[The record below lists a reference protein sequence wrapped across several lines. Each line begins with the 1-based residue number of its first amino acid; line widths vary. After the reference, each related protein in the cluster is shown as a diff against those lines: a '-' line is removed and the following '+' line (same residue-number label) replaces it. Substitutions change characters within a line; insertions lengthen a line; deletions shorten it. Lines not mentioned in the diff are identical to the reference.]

1 MLPPIRGTNGAC
13 LLRSIRTT
21 VAALAAPIASLGT
34 VLSRHRAVTRVTL
47 AAVAFTLVVGLSQLG
62 SIQAGPQRDPAI
74 PESLLPQNV
83 GMAVETNATVTIPFD
98 GTVDPGSVHVLPGNA
113 GEVSWNEDGTA
124 LTVRP
129 ERLWRT
135 DESYLVVV
143 PPSAD
148 GADAVSV
155 RSPRRFSFTTET
167 APTVTEFQVRL
178 AEVDARRMITASTDP
193 EAMEPAVEA
202 GAALAARDA
211 LRAQVAEE
219 ASQPPTRAADEVS
232 AATSISVSFS
242 EEMNTADVEDRFAI
256 SPNVPGT
263 FEWREGDMVFTPTER
278 LQPSARYTVSLVGAH
293 DVVGNE
299 LGGKGTFSFTVKPG
313 AQLTTTDPKP
323 GATGIEPAAIEMWFT
338 QPMDVAAA
346 TAAFAISDSATGAT
360 VAGALEWNGA
370 GTQAT
375 FVPETAFAPG
385 STFEVTFGAGARD
398 ADRNAVEMSWSF
410 TTAAAPASTP
420 TPEVRATTS
429 TRTAPVAPPS
439 AAAPVVPPAAPAS
452 SAAGY
457 AVNQINAARAAYG
470 FGPVVLD
477 GAISAVAYAHAY
489 DQAVNG
495 YFSHTGLNGSTR
507 DSRLQAGGISYGW
520 SGENQCYLVG
530 RSPEATLD
538 WCHAQFMSEPYPGH
552 WNHIA
557 NVLSP
562 NARRV
567 GVGIAQVGS
576 KIVIVWDFTD

>member
-1 MLPPIRGTNGAC
+1 M
-13 LLRSIRTT
+13 RSIRTT
-21 VAALAAPIASLGT
+21 FAALAAPIASLGT
-34 VLSRHRAVTRVTL
+34 LLSRHRAVTRVSL
-47 AAVAFTLVVGLSQLG
+47 AAVAFSLVVGLSQLG

-83 GMAVETNATVTIPFD
+83 GMAVETNATVTIPFE
-98 GTVDPGSVHVLPGNA
+98 GPVDSDSVHVLPGDA
-113 GEVSWNEDGTA
+113 AEVSWNEDGTA

-143 PPSAD
+143 TPPTE
-148 GADAVSV
+148 GGDAVPR
-155 RSPRRFSFTTET
+155 RSARRFSFTTET

-242 EEMNTADVEDRFAI
+242 EEMDTADVEDRFAI

-263 FEWREGDMVFTPTER
+263 FAWREGDMVFTPTER
-278 LQPSARYTVSLVGAH
+278 LQPGARYTVSLVGAH

-299 LGGKGTFSFTVKPG
+299 LGGKGTFSFTVKSG
-313 AQLTTTDPKP
+313 AQLTTTDPKL
-323 GATGIEPAAIEMWFT
+323 GATGIEPDAIEMWFT

-346 TAAFAISDSATGAT
+346 TAAFAISDRATGAA
-360 VAGALEWNGA
+360 VAGALDWNTA

-375 FVPETAFAPG
+375 FVPETTFAAG

-410 TTAAAPASTP
+410 TTAAAPAPTP
-420 TPEVRATTS
+420 TPIPEVRATTS
-429 TRTAPVAPPS
+429 TRTAPVPPPPAS
-439 AAAPVVPPAAPAS
+439 APVVPPAAPAS

-530 RSPEATLD
+530 RSPEATLE

-557 NVLSP
+557 NVLNP

>member
-1 MLPPIRGTNGAC
+1 M
-13 LLRSIRTT
+13 RSIRTA
-21 VAALAAPIASLGT
+21 VAALSAPVSSLGT
-34 VLSRHRAVTRVTL
+34 LPSRHRAVTRVSL
-47 AAVAFTLVVGLSQLG
+47 AAVAFTCVIGFSQLG
-62 SIQAGPQRDPAI
+62 STQAGPQHDPAI

-83 GMAVETNATVTIPFD
+83 GMAIGTDATVTIPLEEQ
-98 GTVDPGSVHVLPGNA
+98 VDPDSVQVLPGDA
-113 GEVSWNEDGTA
+113 AEVSWNEDGSA
-124 LTVRP
+124 LTVTP

-135 DESYLVVV
+135 DESYLVVIT
-143 PPSAD
+143 PSTD
-148 GADAVSV
+148 GADAASR
-155 RSPRRFSFTTET
+155 RSPRRFSFTTAT
-167 APTVTEFQVRL
+167 APIVTEFQVRL

-193 EAMEPAVEA
+193 DALEPIVEVGA
-202 GAALAARDA
+202 GLAARDA
-211 LRAQVAEE
+211 LQAQVAEE

-232 AATSISVSFS
+232 AGTSISVSFS
-242 EEMNTADVEDRFAI
+242 EEMDAADVEDRFAI

-263 FEWREGDMVFTPTER
+263 FAWREGDIVFTPAER
-278 LQPSARYTVSLVGAH
+278 LHPGVRYTVSLVGAH

-313 AQLTTTDPKP
+313 AQLTTTDPGL
-323 GATGIEPAAIEMWFT
+323 GATGVEPAAVEMWFT

-346 TAAFAISDSATGAT
+346 TAAFAISERATGVT
-360 VAGALEWNGA
+360 VEGTLDWNTA

-375 FVPETAFAPG
+375 FVPETTFGAG
-385 STFEVTFGAGARD
+385 STFEVAFGAGARD

-410 TTAAAPASTP
+410 TTAAASAPTP
-420 TPEVRATTS
+420 TPESRATTS
-429 TRTAPVAPPS
+429 TRTAPVAPPPAS
-439 AAAPVVPPAAPAS
+439 APVVPPAAPAS

-477 GAISAVAYAHAY
+477 DAISAVAYGHAY
-489 DQAVNG
+489 DQAANG

-538 WCHAQFMSEPYPGH
+538 WCHAQFMSEPYPGYF
-552 WNHIA
+552 NHIA
-557 NVLSP
+557 NVLNP

>member
-1 MLPPIRGTNGAC
+1 
-13 LLRSIRTT
+13 LRSIRTT

-34 VLSRHRAVTRVTL
+34 VLSRHGAVTRVTL

-113 GEVSWNEDGTA
+113 AEVSWNEDGTA

-129 ERLWRT
+129 ERRWRT

-148 GADAVSV
+148 GADAVSL

-193 EAMEPAVEA
+193 ETMDPAVEA

-219 ASQPPTRAADEVS
+219 ASQPPTRAAGKVS

-242 EEMNTADVEDRFAI
+242 EQMNTADVEDRFAI

-278 LQPSARYTVSLVGAH
+278 LQPGARYTVSLVGAH
-293 DVVGNE
+293 DIVGNE

-313 AQLTTTDPKP
+313 AQLTTTDPKL

-360 VAGALEWNGA
+360 VAGALEWNAA

-410 TTAAAPASTP
+410 TTAAAPAPTP

>member
-1 MLPPIRGTNGAC
+1 
-13 LLRSIRTT
+13 
-21 VAALAAPIASLGT
+21 LAAPIAWLGT

-360 VAGALEWNGA
+360 VAGALEWNTA

-410 TTAAAPASTP
+410 TTAAAPAPTP

>member
-1 MLPPIRGTNGAC
+1 M
-13 LLRSIRTT
+13 RSIRTT
-21 VAALAAPIASLGT
+21 VAALAAPVAPLGT
-34 VLSRHRAVTRVTL
+34 VLSRHAAVTRVSL
-47 AAVAFTLVVGLSQLG
+47 AAVTFTLVLGLSQLG
-62 SIQAGPQRDPAI
+62 SIQAGPQRDPAVA
-74 PESLLPQNV
+74 ESLLPQNV
-83 GMAVETNATVTIPFD
+83 GMAVQTNATVTIPFE
-98 GTVDPGSVHVLPGNA
+98 GQVDPASVQVLPGDA
-113 GEVSWNEDGTA
+113 AEVSWNEDGSA
-124 LTVRP
+124 LTLKP

-143 PPSAD
+143 TPTSEGEETA
-148 GADAVSV
+148 SR

-167 APTVTEFQVRL
+167 APTVTAFQVRL
-178 AEVDARRMITASTDP
+178 AEDDARRKITASTDP
-193 EAMEPAVEA
+193 EAMESTVKA
-202 GAALAARDA
+202 GVALAARDA
-211 LRAQVAEE
+211 LQAQVADE
-219 ASQPPTRAADEVS
+219 ASHPPTRVADEVS

-242 EEMNTADVEDRFAI
+242 EEMDTVDVEERFAI
-256 SPNVPGT
+256 SPSVSGT
-263 FEWREGDMVFTPTER
+263 FAWRDGDLVFTPAER
-278 LQPSARYTVSLVGAH
+278 LQSGARYTVSLVGAH
-293 DVVGNE
+293 DAAGNE

-313 AQLTTTDPKP
+313 AQLTTTDPKL
-323 GATGIEPAAIEMWFT
+323 GATGIEPDAIEMWFT

-346 TAAFAISDSATGAT
+346 TAALAVTDRATGAA
-360 VAGALEWNGA
+360 VAGTLEWNTE

-375 FVPETAFAPG
+375 FVPETTFAAAA
-385 STFEVTFGAGARD
+385 TFEVAFGPGARD

-410 TTAAAPASTP
+410 TTAAAPAP
-420 TPEVRATTS
+420 TATAEARATTS
-429 TRTAPVAPPS
+429 TRTAPAAPPS
-439 AAAPVVPPAAPAS
+439 APAPAPAPVVPPAAPAS

-557 NVLSP
+557 NVLNP

>member
-1 MLPPIRGTNGAC
+1 
-13 LLRSIRTT
+13 LRSIRTT
-21 VAALAAPIASLGT
+21 VAALAAPIAWLGT

-47 AAVAFTLVVGLSQLG
+47 AAVAFTLVVGLSQMG

-193 EAMEPAVEA
+193 EAMEPGVEA

-360 VAGALEWNGA
+360 VAGALEWNTA